1 MSEFGRILA
10 AQPARDMAER
20 DPSFPEP
27 AASLASLLETVEAL
41 KEAVEILLRQR
52 GSGEAA
58 AVRVRDID
66 ALTLY
71 YDRRY
76 TRK

>member
-1 MSEFGRILA
+1 MSEFGKILA
-10 AQPARDMAER
+10 AQPPRDMVDR

-27 AASLASLLETVEAL
+27 APTLESLLETLSAL

-52 GSGEAA
+52 GNGEAA

-76 TRK
+76 MRK